1 MEHLRERVSDLRL
14 HYANLK
20 AAARACLKAYD
31 DGEDDP
37 LWYVRDELAHEN
49 GVPARPRYHHPYPD
63 DSRGAR
69 R

>member
-1 MEHLRERVSDLRL
+1 MEYLRDRIADLPM

-20 AAARACLKAYD
+20 AAVHTSLKASD

-37 LWYVRDELAHEN
+37 LWYVRDELAHQDD
-49 GVPARPRYHHPYPD
+49 VPALLRYRRPYLD
-63 DSRGAR
+63 DSRGER